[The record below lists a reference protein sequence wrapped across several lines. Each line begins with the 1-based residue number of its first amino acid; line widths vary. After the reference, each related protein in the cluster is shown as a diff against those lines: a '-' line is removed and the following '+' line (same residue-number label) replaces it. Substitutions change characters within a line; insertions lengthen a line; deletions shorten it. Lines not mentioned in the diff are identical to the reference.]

1 MDNRGTSGRKLQRR
15 SNSSSLPPPYAPSES
30 PVPFEAAPPYD
41 GQLST
46 TSSHHDATPPRS
58 QTWDIH
64 SNPSPPTEKVFLAKV
79 PSPSAGDSLPR
90 TNGEPSSSSRGS
102 SKKPPKSIF
111 GSKFIAKKIDRNI
124 DLYEAAGYG
133 TDAEVAAVIERGANP
148 NFRSMGLQSSPL
160 HQAAKYG
167 RNDIVDRLLRAGAN
181 IAWQDRFGRTPLHE
195 AIFHNHQATASL
207 LIQARSAIVQQAD
220 DIRGWTPLHE
230 AAFHGH
236 EPLVSLLVNAGA
248 DLEAKDFEQ
257 QTSLQLAANARQI
270 GTMELLYHLGANL
283 DAEDGHHLT
292 PLLRA
297 LLHQEEAVWSKLLE
311 LGAYAGPRAFDGR
324 DACEFT
330 VGEDQAAYVKLGAGC
345 RNPPPRWGVQRSM
358 ASETTKYA

>member
-1 MDNRGTSGRKLQRR
+1 ML
-15 SNSSSLPPPYAPSES
+15 L
-30 PVPFEAAPPYD
+30 
-41 GQLST
+41 
-46 TSSHHDATPPRS
+46 
-58 QTWDIH
+58 
-64 SNPSPPTEKVFLAKV
+64 
-79 PSPSAGDSLPR
+79 R

-111 GSKFIAKKIDRNI
+111 GSKFIVKKIDRNI

-133 TDAEVAAVIERGANP
+133 TDAEVAAALERGANP
-148 NFRSMGLQSSPL
+148 NFRSTGLQSSPL

-181 IAWQDRFGRTPLHE
+181 IACQDRFGRTPLHE
-195 AIFHNHQATASL
+195 AVFHNHQATASL
-207 LIQARSAIVQQAD
+207 LIQARSAVVQQAD

-236 EPLVSLLVNAGA
+236 EPLVFLLVSVGA

-257 QTSLQLAANARQI
+257 QTPLQLAANARQI
-270 GTMELLYHLGANL
+270 GMMELLYHLGANL

-292 PLLRA
+292 PLLKA
-297 LLHQEEAVWSKLLE
+297 LLHQEKEAVWSKLLE

-324 DACEFT
+324 DACDFT
-330 VGEDQAAYVKLGAGC
+330 VGEDQAAYVKLGATC

-358 ASETTKYA
+358 AGETTKYA

>member
-1 MDNRGTSGRKLQRR
+1 MDNQGTSGRKLQRR
-15 SNSSSLPPPYAPSES
+15 SNSFGLPPPYAPLVS

-46 TSSHHDATPPRS
+46 TSSRPVATPQRS
-58 QTWDIH
+58 QTQDIH
-64 SNPSPPTEKVFLAKV
+64 SNPSQPTEKASLANVFSL
-79 PSPSAGDSLPR
+79 SAGDGFPR
-90 TNGEPSSSSRGS
+90 TNAEPSSSSRGS
-102 SKKPPKSIF
+102 NRLPPKSIF
-111 GSKFIAKKIDRNI
+111 GSMFIAKKIDRNI

-133 TDAEVAAVIERGANP
+133 TDAEVAAALERGANP

-167 RNDIVDRLLRAGAN
+167 RDDIVNRLLRAGAN
-181 IAWQDRFGRTPLHE
+181 IASQDRFGRTPLHE
-195 AIFHNHQATASL
+195 AVFHNHQATASL
-207 LIQARSAIVQQAD
+207 LIQARSAVVRQAD
-220 DIRGWTPLHE
+220 DIRGWTSLHE
-230 AAFHGH
+230 AAFHGC

-257 QTSLQLAANARQI
+257 QTPLQLAANARQI
-270 GTMELLYHLGANL
+270 GMLELLYHLGANL

-292 PLLRA
+292 PLLKA
-297 LLHQEEAVWSKLLE
+297 LLHQEEAVWRKLLE

-324 DACEFT
+324 DACDFT
-330 VGEDQAAYVKLGAGC
+330 IGEEQAAYVKLGAGC